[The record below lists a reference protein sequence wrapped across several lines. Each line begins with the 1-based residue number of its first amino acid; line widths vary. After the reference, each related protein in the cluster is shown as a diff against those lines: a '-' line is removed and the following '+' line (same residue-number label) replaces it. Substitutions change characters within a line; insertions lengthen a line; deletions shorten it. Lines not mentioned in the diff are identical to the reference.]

1 MTQSKKYDFRIE
13 QEDSSW
19 TVDIIRRVTSRTVVV
34 SKSQSGFATEAEAK
48 TWAEDEVSKFL
59 KRHNLNEQQKR
70 RARKIED
77 EKRVSMKSKPE
88 EELEEKPNEDQED

>member
-13 QEDSSW
+13 QDGSSW

-34 SKSQSGFATEAEAK
+34 TKSQSGFATEAEAK
-48 TWAEDEVSKFL
+48 AWAEDEVSKFL

-77 EKRVSMKSKPE
+77 EKRIAMKPKPE
-88 EELEEKPNEDQED
+88 EDVEEKPDEDQKD

>member
-19 TVDIIRRVTSRTVVV
+19 IVDIIRRVTSRTVVV

-48 TWAEDEVSKFL
+48 SWAEDEVSKFL

-77 EKRVSMKSKPE
+77 EKRISMKAKPE
-88 EELEEKPNEDQED
+88 EKAEEDQKD